1 MSALRKGIC
10 GMSASSAIDRSF
22 LRTAANSAPPAE
34 PRDCLKEDAAMN
46 KLRLRFS
53 KTGRAV
59 YISHLDLM
67 RTLTRAFL
75 RAEIRLKY
83 SEGFNPH
90 PNISIALP
98 LSVGC
103 ESVCELMDFTLVSDE
118 DPQKVCELLS
128 DQMPEGIQALEV
140 YEPERKV
147 KEIKWLRVSGM
158 LEYDERDC
166 CEMAKGLNEFY
177 KAESIVIQKKTKRGI
192 GESDIRPAV
201 KEISFEA
208 SPDGVLMSAL
218 ISAQEPTLN
227 PELIADALRQLKPEL
242 APDFAKF
249 RRLEIFD
256 ENMSIFR

>member
-1 MSALRKGIC
+1 MDKYRMLFA
-10 GMSASSAIDRSF
+10 
-22 LRTAANSAPPAE
+22 
-34 PRDCLKEDAAMN
+34 
-46 KLRLRFS
+46 

-67 RTLTRAFL
+67 RTITRAFL
-75 RAEIRLKY
+75 RAECRLKY

-103 ESVCELMDFTLVSDE
+103 ESVCEIMDFKMLE
-118 DPQKVCELLS
+118 DMPCEEIKSRIS
-128 DQMPEGIQALEV
+128 DQFPEGIEVIDV
-140 YEPERKV
+140 YEMQRKV
-147 KEIKWLRVSGM
+147 KEIKWLRISGVF
-158 LEYDERDC
+158 EYDERDAAQ
-166 CEMAKGLNEFY
+166 MAEKLNEFY
-177 KAESIVIQKKTKRGI
+177 AAESIVITKKTKRGM
-192 GESDIRPAV
+192 GESDIRPTI

-208 SPDGVLMSAL
+208 SGRDVILSAV

-227 PELIADALRQLKPEL
+227 PELIADALRQLAPEY

-256 ENMSIFR
+256 ENMKIFR

>member
-1 MSALRKGIC
+1 MDKYRMLFA
-10 GMSASSAIDRSF
+10 
-22 LRTAANSAPPAE
+22 
-34 PRDCLKEDAAMN
+34 
-46 KLRLRFS
+46 

-67 RTLTRAFL
+67 RTITRAFL
-75 RAEIRLKY
+75 RAECRLKY

-103 ESVCELMDFTLVSDE
+103 ESVCEIMDFKMLE
-118 DPQKVCELLS
+118 DMPCEEIKSRIS
-128 DQMPEGIQALEV
+128 DQFPEGIEVIDV
-140 YEPERKV
+140 YEMQRKV
-147 KEIKWLRVSGM
+147 KEIKWLRISGVF
-158 LEYDERDC
+158 EYDERDAAQ
-166 CEMAKGLNEFY
+166 MAEKLNEFY
-177 KAESIVIQKKTKRGI
+177 AAESIVITKKTKRGMA
-192 GESDIRPAV
+192 ERDIRPAI

-208 SPDGVLMSAL
+208 SGRDVILSAV

-227 PELIADALRQLKPEL
+227 PELIADALRQLAPEY

-256 ENMSIFR
+256 ENMEIFR